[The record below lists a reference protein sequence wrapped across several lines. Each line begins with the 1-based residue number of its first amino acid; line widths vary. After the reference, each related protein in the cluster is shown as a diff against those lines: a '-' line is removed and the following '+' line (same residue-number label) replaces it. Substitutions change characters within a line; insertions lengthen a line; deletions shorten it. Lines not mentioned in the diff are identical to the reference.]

1 MILSA
6 QQFID
11 SAELGI
17 LDDFD
22 IDDDFD
28 SHSQWDG
35 GIVDDDGYFIGDEP
49 DFLGVED
56 LDDMNDRPF

>member
-1 MILSA
+1 MVLSA

-35 GIVDDDGYFIGDEP
+35 GIVDDDGYLIGDE
-49 DFLGVED
+49 ED
-56 LDDMNDRPF
+56 LDDTNDRPF